1 MKSLNKAGVIKAVA
15 CLLFLSYLVQCK
27 TQKAA
32 KNDSAGTGQDN
43 SQTSVDWPGTYSG
56 NLPCADC
63 PGIETEIRLSKNLQF
78 IKKTKWLGKSGESQ
92 VVTGTFSWNAGGSQV
107 SLNIPGGNPAQE
119 YYMVGE
125 NKIIMLNILG
135 NKITGDLA
143 NRYILAKLNTA
154 LLEKYWK
161 LTELRGRPINVTA
174 EMNREPHIIFRE
186 KDNRVNGNGGCNNFS
201 GSYTLKSNDGIE
213 LSKIMSTLMACP
225 QMNTESEFLKMLQMA
240 DSYYVSGDTLI
251 LNKGKM
257 APLARFQAMYFK

>member
-1 MKSLNKAGVIKAVA
+1 MKSLNKTGVIKAVA

-32 KNDSAGTGQDN
+32 KNDSAGTGQHN

-125 NKIIMLNILG
+125 NKIIMLDILG

-143 NRYILAKLNTA
+143 NRYILAKVNTA

-213 LSKIMSTLMACP
+213 LSKIMATMMACP